1 MVISW
6 DAKIYLEGRGQ
17 IEEEQAAEKT
27 RPSSRETI

>member
-17 IEEEQAAEKT
+17 IEEEQAVEKN
-27 RPSSRETI
+27 PPLLS